1 VTDLKSLSRDADLAR
16 KTIYRAWELGVV
28 IYYVGSN
35 VLEVTPPLTIQDSEI
50 DRGVA
55 IIAQA
60 IADAKNGLVSD
71 EQISAYAGW

>member
-1 VTDLKSLSRDADLAR
+1 LSTYL
-16 KTIYRAWELGVV
+16 L
-28 IYYVGSN
+28 
-35 VLEVTPPLTIQDSEI
+35 PLTIQDSEI